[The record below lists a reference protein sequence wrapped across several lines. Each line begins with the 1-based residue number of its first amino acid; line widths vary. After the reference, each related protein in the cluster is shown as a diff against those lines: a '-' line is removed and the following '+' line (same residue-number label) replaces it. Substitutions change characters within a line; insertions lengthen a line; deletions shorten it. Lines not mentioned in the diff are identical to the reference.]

1 MPSSFFFFFLPTL
14 SLMSSL
20 FKPRKH
26 FPGKEKLNEN
36 YFSLGAYPEKKG
48 GGASQ
53 VSYSAIE
60 NSGESE
66 AEI

>member
-1 MPSSFFFFFLPTL
+1 MPSTFFFLLAPPPL

-20 FKPRKH
+20 FKLRKH
-26 FPGKEKLNEN
+26 FPGKEKLNEK
-36 YFSLGAYPEKKG
+36 YFSLGVYPKKR
-48 GGASQ
+48 GASQ